1 MTNPERMRQ
10 YLYHAMK
17 MEQNAYALRQS
28 LRRVLSDAQEIQNL
42 LADSTQRYEE
52 IQNSLQTINVHDM
65 IASQKSERSKALRLP
80 VIGLI
85 ACLLYVLF
93 AIGLIAIGL
102 WQGEGTDALFVGCVN
117 MAIDLLILLPIVI
130 SSLIRRLRKYARHKK
145 DAERI
150 YAGEHQYLLRAQG
163 PAKREVD
170 DYSQRYITYGR
181 TAKEL
186 RADLHT
192 TTQNLSDLYAKNL
205 LPAIYRNFVAVST
218 MYGYLATGRCTTV
231 EGHGGIYD
239 TYERDMQVN
248 RIITKLD
255 EISDKL
261 DVIREN
267 QHDLYMAVQRGNEV
281 ADGIYR
287 ETVRIANS
295 NERTAKNTAIIAA
308 HQRQIEDHLAYERY
322 WA

>member
-17 MEQNAYALRQS
+17 MEQNAYALRRS
-28 LRRVLSDAQEIQNL
+28 LRCVLSDAQEIQNL
-42 LADSTQRYEE
+42 LADSTQRYEQL
-52 IQNSLQTINVHDM
+52 QNSLQTINVQDM
-65 IASQKSERSKALRLP
+65 IASKKQERARSLRLP
-80 VIGLI
+80 IIGLI
-85 ACLLYVLF
+85 ACLLYGLF
-93 AIGLIAIGL
+93 ALGLIAVGL
-102 WQGEGTDALFVGCVN
+102 WQEQGTDALFVGCVN
-117 MAIDLLILLPIVI
+117 AAIELFILLPIVI
-130 SSLIRRLRKYARHKK
+130 SSLIRRLRKYARTKK

-150 YAGEHQYLLRAQG
+150 YTSEHQYLLRSQG
-163 PAKREVD
+163 PAKQEVT
-170 DYSQRYITYGR
+170 DYSQRYITFGR

-186 RADLHT
+186 RTELNT
-192 TTQNLSDLYAKNL
+192 TMQNLSDLYAKNL
-205 LPAIYRNFVAVST
+205 LPAIYRNFIAVST
-218 MYGYLATGRCTTV
+218 MYGYLETRRCTTV

-255 EISDKL
+255 EISEKL

-267 QHDLYMAVQRGNEV
+267 QHDLYMAIQRGNEV
-281 ADGIYR
+281 ADGIYK